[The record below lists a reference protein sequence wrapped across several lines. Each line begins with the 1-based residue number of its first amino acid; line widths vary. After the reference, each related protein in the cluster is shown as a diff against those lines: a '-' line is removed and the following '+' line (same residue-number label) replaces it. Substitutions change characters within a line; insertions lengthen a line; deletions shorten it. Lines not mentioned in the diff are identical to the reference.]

1 MQAFGDRRQRRKK
14 LARRAVKAGRALPEN
29 GRLGVTFRPALEVTV
44 RMETLKGIDEI
55 QKPDER
61 NLYWGSVA
69 TGEPVTIED
78 RYAEIAS
85 IHVNPTAPEDVRSYF
100 VTIQNVC
107 VYAWFSYD
115 FYALVVFL
123 TFTLI
128 EMALKLRFPM
138 KGRDRRTLHD
148 VLQKAIKQKL
158 INEKAF
164 THIKVIRQQ
173 RAENLRELR
182 RLKYVTRSN
191 LPKNDYLAILLKSL
205 PKLRNSFAHPSGHA
219 IHFPH
224 EAIFSLRFAAEFV
237 NQLFPMP

>member
-1 MQAFGDRRQRRKK
+1 MEALKK
-14 LARRAVKAGRALPEN
+14 
-29 GRLGVTFRPALEVTV
+29 
-44 RMETLKGIDEI
+44 IDEI

-61 NLYWGSVA
+61 SLCWVFLS
-69 TGEPVTIED
+69 TGKPLAIEG

-85 IHVNPTAPEDVRSYF
+85 IHVNPTAPEEVRSYF
-100 VTIQNVC
+100 VAIQNLC

-115 FYALVVFL
+115 FYAIVVFL

-128 EMALKLRFPM
+128 EMALKLRFPR
-138 KGRDRRTLHD
+138 KGRDGLRRL
-148 VLQKAIKQKL
+148 LQKAIKQKL
-158 INEKAF
+158 IKEKAF
-164 THIKVIRQQ
+164 THIKIIRQQ
-173 RAENLRELR
+173 QAENLIMHRKLR
-182 RLKYVTRSN
+182 NRFQTMMRSR
-191 LPKNDYLAILLKSL
+191 LPKNDYLAILLESL

>member
-1 MQAFGDRRQRRKK
+1 
-14 LARRAVKAGRALPEN
+14 
-29 GRLGVTFRPALEVTV
+29 
-44 RMETLKGIDEI
+44 METLKQIDDI
-55 QKPDER
+55 QKADER
-61 NLYWGSVA
+61 NLCWVSMT
-69 TGEPVTIED
+69 TGESVTIED

-85 IHVNPTAPEDVRSYF
+85 IHMNSTAPEEVRSYF

-128 EMALKLRFPM
+128 EMALKLRFPR
-138 KGRDRRTLHD
+138 KGQDRRTLKP
-148 VLQKAIKQKL
+148 LLREAIKQKL
-158 INEKAF
+158 IKEKAF

-173 RAENLRELR
+173 QAENLIMHR
-182 RLKYVTRSN
+182 KFQTMMRSR
-191 LPKNDYLAILLKSL
+191 LPKNDYLAILLESL

-219 IHFPH
+219 IHFPD
-224 EAIFSLRFAAEFV
+224 EATFLLRFAAEFV

>member
-1 MQAFGDRRQRRKK
+1 
-14 LARRAVKAGRALPEN
+14 
-29 GRLGVTFRPALEVTV
+29 
-44 RMETLKGIDEI
+44 MESLRTIDEI
-55 QKPDER
+55 LQKPDER
-61 NLYWGSVA
+61 NLIWG
-69 TGEPVTIED
+69 GTIKD
-78 RYAEIAS
+78 HYADIAS
-85 IHVNPTAPEDVRSYF
+85 IHVNSTAPEEVRSYF
-100 VTIQNVC
+100 VTVQNLC

-128 EMALKLRFPM
+128 EMALKLRFPRN
-138 KGRDRRTLHD
+138 GRDGLRRL
-148 VLQKAIKQKL
+148 LQKAIKRKL

-173 RAENLRELR
+173 QAENLVMYRKLR
-182 RLKYVTRSN
+182 RGFHTMMRSR
-191 LPKNDYLAILLKSL
+191 LPKNDYLAILLESL

-237 NQLFPMP
+237 NQLFPLP

>member
-1 MQAFGDRRQRRKK
+1 VMA
-14 LARRAVKAGRALPEN
+14 
-29 GRLGVTFRPALEVTV
+29 
-44 RMETLKGIDEI
+44 RMETLKRIDDV

-61 NLYWGSVA
+61 NLYWGSVI
-69 TGEPVTIED
+69 TGKPVTVED
-78 RYAEIAS
+78 RYADIAS

-128 EMALKLRFPM
+128 EMALKLRLPI
-138 KGRDRRTLHD
+138 KGRDRRTLQP
-148 VLQKAIKQKL
+148 LLKEAIKLKL

-173 RAENLRELR
+173 QAENLRMLR
-182 RLKYVTRSN
+182 RLENITRSS

>member
-1 MQAFGDRRQRRKK
+1 
-14 LARRAVKAGRALPEN
+14 
-29 GRLGVTFRPALEVTV
+29 
-44 RMETLKGIDEI
+44 METLKRIEDI

-61 NLYWGSVA
+61 NLMWGSLA
-69 TGEPVTIED
+69 TGEPVTIND
-78 RYAEIAS
+78 RYVEIAS
-85 IHVNPTAPEDVRSYF
+85 IHVNQTAPEQVRSYF

-107 VYAWFSYD
+107 LYAWFSYD

-128 EMALKLRFPM
+128 EMALKLRFPR
-138 KGRDRRTLHD
+138 KGQDRRTLQP
-148 VLQKAIKQKL
+148 LLGEAIKQKL

-173 RAENLRELR
+173 QTENLRTR
-182 RLKYVTRSN
+182 RRFDNITRSS

-224 EAIFSLRFAAEFV
+224 EATFSVRFAAEFV
-237 NQLFPMP
+237 NQLFPVP